1 MRSFIGKIILLVTIV
16 LCINS
21 AQASSN
27 QSVLGL
33 LYSSYTDGINNRSIS
48 IRGLAE
54 GIDDIAGTFLDNNQD
69 GTVDG
74 ILLESFGPNGPQNGP
89 IGTMSFGFN
98 IVTVDGVRLLSFPV
112 TNSNNFLVPSDL
124 LDSFPDDA
132 INPMIPITDDNR
144 FELSIADGTPLL
156 AFDLVIEAD
165 EDNGGNGN
173 GNPPPDF
180 EINLGLAGAWFN
192 PATAGQGF
200 LIDLLADEQFIFIT
214 WYTFTPDGQQQWFT
228 AAGNFQG
235 NRVELGVIEATGG
248 VFNEPSEVTREVSG
262 SVIAEF
268 TDCLNGTIEFDITEF
283 GLTGVIPITRIAGD
297 QICQD
302 LADGNLVL
310 P

>member
-1 MRSFIGKIILLVTIV
+1 MRSLIGTIILLGIAVFS
-16 LCINS
+16 INYV
-21 AQASSN
+21 QASPG
-27 QSVLGL
+27 QSTLGL
-33 LYSSYTDGINNRSIS
+33 LYSSYTDGINTRSVS
-48 IRGLAE
+48 IRGIAE
-54 GIDDIAGTFLDNNQD
+54 GIDDIAGTFLDNNQN

-74 ILLESFGPNGPQNGP
+74 VLLESFGPNGPPNGP
-89 IGTMSFGFN
+89 IGSMSFGFN

-124 LDSFPDDA
+124 LDSFPDEA
-132 INPMIPITDDNR
+132 IEPMVPITDDNR
-144 FELSIADGTPLL
+144 FELSIADGTPIL
-156 AFDLVIEAD
+156 AFDLMVEAGD
-165 EDNGGNGN
+165 DDGGNGN
-173 GNPPPDF
+173 GNPPDF

-192 PATAGQGF
+192 PATPGQGF
-200 LIDLLADEQFIFIT
+200 LIDLLSDEQFIFIT

-235 NRVELGVIEATGG
+235 NRVELEVIEATGG

-268 TDCLNGTIEFDITEF
+268 TDCLNGTIEFDIAEF

-302 LADGNLVL
+302 LIDGNLVL

>member
-1 MRSFIGKIILLVTIV
+1 MRSFTFATILLAVTVISM
-16 LCINS
+16 NQ
-21 AQASSN
+21 AQATDVL
-27 QSVLGL
+27 SV
-33 LYSSYTDGINNRSIS
+33 YSSFGRFNTETSVS
-48 IRGLAE
+48 IRGL
-54 GIDDIAGTFLDNNQD
+54 DDGGFISGGFLDND
-69 GTVDG
+69 
-74 ILLESFGPNGPQNGP
+74 QNGAVDAFTLELFDQNGMTGNLEAGFS
-89 IGTMSFGFN
+89 IDTINGT
-98 IVTVDGVRLLSFPV
+98 RLLSFPI
-112 TNSNNFLVPSDL
+112 TNSNNFLGLSDF
-124 LDSFPDDA
+124 LDNFPANTEIDSVL
-132 INPMIPITDDNR
+132 IPVTDDNR
-144 FELSIADGTPLL
+144 FELTIADGTPLL
-156 AFDLVIEAD
+156 AFDLDIEAD
-165 EDNGGNGN
+165 ENNGGNGN
-173 GNPPPDF
+173 GNPPPSDF

-235 NRVELGVIEATGG
+235 NRVELNVIEATGG
-248 VFNEPSEVTREVSG
+248 IFNEPSEVTREIEG

-302 LADGNLVL
+302 LTDGNLVL